1 MGQGAILTGNF
12 KVAKVGMRTGRRRP
26 ATSTTSATPATPAGR
41 IPRVAR
47 LMALAIRLE
56 GLIRSGEVK
65 SQRELAA
72 VANVT
77 PARVTQI
84 LNLLHLCPQIQ
95 EQLLS
100 VPPVILGKDPIA
112 ERELR
117 KVVAIPCWHRQR
129 QELRTRSNSEV
140 R

>member
-12 KVAKVGMRTGRRRP
+12 KVVKVGKRTGRRRP

-47 LMALAIRLE
+47 LMALAIRLD

-84 LNLLHLCPQIQ
+84 LNLLYLAPDLQ
-95 EQLLS
+95 EQLLLMS
-100 VPPVILGKDPIA
+100 RASTGR
-112 ERELR
+112 ERLTERHLR
-117 KVVAIPCWHRQR
+117 KLVAEPNWRVQR
-129 QELRTRSNSEV
+129 SVWALSFPYKQ
-140 R
+140 